1 MVWSWLQP
9 GDRNTAHPSEITSP
23 WTAILSGQE
32 ASGPLPAASN
42 GSAFKASSACRT
54 CLHSSLAPVP
64 KVSAAALPFFT
75 CNLNLQSSK
84 RSSLTLPQPWPFWL
98 ESLLAA
104 SLPVSFFFFVGQSFL
119 LPFGVGREGWLQLD
133 CQDWLEFGLALGRSP
148 KLSEQPAFSPPTR
161 WE

>member
-64 KVSAAALPFFT
+64 KVSATALPFFT

-104 SLPVSFFFFVGQSFL
+104 SLPVSFFFFCWPVILIALWG
-119 LPFGVGREGWLQLD
+119 GKR
-133 CQDWLEFGLALGRSP
+133 GLAPAGLPGLVGVRSGFGQVTEA
-148 KLSEQPAFSPPTR
+148 L
-161 WE
+161 